1 MELFILVALVEQTRV
16 VTQEAEEALVL
27 LVTEAMLLVVR
38 LAQVVLVVAEAQ
50 VRNQAAQEYFIFFTR
65 RSNV

>member
-1 MELFILVALVEQTRV
+1 MELFILVELVEQTRV
-16 VTQEAEEALVL
+16 VAQEAEEALVL